1 MTEGQ
6 GPKSL
11 AFFLRAW
18 RKRRRPE
25 AVIDRQYPAWVA
37 RHGAPDTAQWRTRLA
52 ATPHAPG
59 ISIIMPVFE
68 TRPAWLQ
75 AAIDSV
81 RAQLHPKWELLI
93 ADDAST
99 SPQVAAILDREAA
112 QDPRIDV
119 VRLPNRAGISA
130 ASNVALSRAALD
142 YVTFL
147 DHDDLLAPHAT
158 AAIACELATYPETD
172 LIFSDEDQL
181 INDRRRRPYFKPGWN
196 PDLLLSQNLVCHLA
210 VYRRTLVTR
219 LGGLRPAF
227 DGSQDFDLALRAV
240 SESGERRIRHIPDVL
255 YHWRQSPGSFSAT
268 DAAACRDATS
278 RALSE
283 ALGPPHQVRADP
295 TLAQW
300 PDIHF
305 GLPDP
310 PPTVAIIGA
319 PPPPTTYD
327 AALIQHVTRPE
338 DATADILLFLWPTL
352 RPVTEDWLQ
361 RLLAHAA
368 RPDIGAAG
376 PRLDSPDGHLANA
389 GYVLD
394 PHAVAH
400 APAPRADAADPGYRG
415 HFHLARS
422 VAALSSDCLA
432 IRRAVFVQAGG
443 FEASAGDFASVDLC
457 LKLAARGL
465 RSVWVP
471 QARLAYTHMPKPPR
485 AGAAWMRARWAKALA
500 NDPYHNP
507 NLRLKGGRV
516 LVAKGRKEARPGLCP
531 GPAGG

>member
-6 GPKSL
+6 GLPSL

-25 AVIDRQYPAWVA
+25 AVIDRQYPAWLA
-37 RHGAPDTAQWRTRLA
+37 RNGTPDAASWRARLA
-52 ATPHAPG
+52 ATPSAPG

-68 TRPAWLQ
+68 TPPEWLQ
-75 AAIDSV
+75 AAIASV

-99 SPQVAAILDREAA
+99 SPQVAAILDSAAA

-119 VRLPNRAGISA
+119 VRLPTRAGISA
-130 ASNVALSRAALD
+130 ASNMALSRATLD

-158 AAIACELATYPETD
+158 AAIACELAAHPDTD

-227 DGSQDFDLALRAV
+227 DGSQDFDLALRAA

-300 PDIHF
+300 PDIQF

-310 PPTVAIIGA
+310 PPTVAIIGTK
-319 PPPPTTYD
+319 PPATTYPH
-327 AALIQHVTRPE
+327 ALIQHVPHPQ
-338 DATADILLFLWPTL
+338 DATADILLFLSPTL
-352 RPVTEDWLQ
+352 RPVTQDWLQ
-361 RLLAHAA
+361 RLVAHAA
-368 RPDIGAAG
+368 RPEIGAAG

-394 PHAVAH
+394 PQAVAH

-422 VAALSSDCLA
+422 VAALSGDCLA
-432 IRRAVFVQAGG
+432 IRRRVFLQAGG
-443 FEASAGDFASVDLC
+443 FESSAGDFAAVDLC
-457 LKLAARGL
+457 LKLAVRGL

-471 QARLAYTHMPKPPR
+471 QARLAYTSMPKPPR
-485 AGAAWMRARWAKALA
+485 AGAGWMRARWATALA

-507 NLRLKGGRV
+507 NLRLRGGRLSVAKGGR
-516 LVAKGRKEARPGLCP
+516 K
-531 GPAGG
+531 

>member
-1 MTEGQ
+1 
-6 GPKSL
+6 
-11 AFFLRAW
+11 
-18 RKRRRPE
+18 
-25 AVIDRQYPAWVA
+25 
-37 RHGAPDTAQWRTRLA
+37 LA
-52 ATPHAPG
+52 ATPRAPG

-68 TRPAWLQ
+68 PRPAWLQ
-75 AAIDSV
+75 AAIASV
-81 RAQLHPKWELLI
+81 RAQFHSKWELLI

-99 SPQVAAILDREAA
+99 SPQVAAILDDAAA
-112 QDPRIDV
+112 QDTRIDV
-119 VRLPNRAGISA
+119 VRLPTRAGISA
-130 ASNVALSRAALD
+130 ASNMALSRATLD

-158 AAIACELATYPETD
+158 AAVACELAAHPDTD
-172 LIFSDEDQL
+172 LVFSDEDQL

-240 SESGERRIRHIPDVL
+240 SESGERRVRHIPDVL

-283 ALGPPHQVRADP
+283 ALGPPHQVRANP

-300 PDIHF
+300 PDIYF
-305 GLPDP
+305 GLPHP

-319 PPPPTTYD
+319 PPPPTTYP
-327 AALIQHVTRPE
+327 AALIEHAMRPE
-338 DATADILLFLWPTL
+338 DATSDILLFLSPGL
-352 RPVTEDWLQ
+352 RPCTGDWLQ
-361 RLLAHAA
+361 RLLAHAV
-368 RPDIGAAG
+368 RPEIGAAG
-376 PRLDSPDGHLANA
+376 PRLDGPDGHLANA
-389 GYVLD
+389 GFVLH
-394 PHAVAH
+394 PQAVAH

-415 HFHLARS
+415 HFQLARS
-422 VAALSSDCLA
+422 VAALSGDCLA
-432 IRRAVFVQAGG
+432 IRRAAFHQAGG
-443 FEASAGDFASVDLC
+443 FETHAGDFAAVDLC

-471 QARLAYTHMPKPPR
+471 QARLAYTQLPNPMR
-485 AGAAWMRARWAKALA
+485 AGAGWMRARWAKALTS
-500 NDPYHNP
+500 DPYHNP
-507 NLRLKGGRV
+507 NLRLKRGR
-516 LVAKGRKEARPGLCP
+516 LSVAKARKAARPGLHP
-531 GPAGG
+531 GQAGA